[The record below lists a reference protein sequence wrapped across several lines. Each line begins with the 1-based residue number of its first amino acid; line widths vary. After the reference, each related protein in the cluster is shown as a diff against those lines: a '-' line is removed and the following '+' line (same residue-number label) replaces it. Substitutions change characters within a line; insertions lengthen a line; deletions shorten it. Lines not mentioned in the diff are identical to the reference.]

1 MRCALLLAS
10 LLLLSQAAPALAQ
23 YAQDNPYNF
32 RTGPTP
38 QPVAQQQMPMPRL
51 PDIGRP
57 YAIRVTTGA
66 HVNAGWEQALTSK
79 DSNLKHWTWV
89 PVTSFDQAYIGMNKQ
104 QTLPARPDH
113 VYVKPTHLNEAASN
127 RPQDL
132 PPPLPQSHYVK
143 PIHVPLPGV
152 QHGPM
157 TVAFHNQAS
166 SDVSGKIHVP
176 KFHPATAPV
185 PTHAITYA
193 RSYGGAYSDVSGC
206 VHPSYSSGPSDSAT
220 LHGKLLSHR

>member
-1 MRCALLLAS
+1 MLLAS
-10 LLLLSQAAPALAQ
+10 LLLLSQAVPASAQ

-32 RTGPTP
+32 RTGPAP
-38 QPVAQQQMPMPRL
+38 QPVAQQQQMPRL

-89 PVTSFDQAYIGMNKQ
+89 PVTTFDQAYIGMNKQ
-104 QTLPARPDH
+104 QTLPARPSH

-127 RPQDL
+127 KPQDL
-132 PPPLPQSHYVK
+132 PPPLPQAHYVN

-152 QHGPM
+152 NHGPIQ
-157 TVAFHNQAS
+157 VAMHKDAS
-166 SDVSGKIHVP
+166 TDVSATIQMP
-176 KFHPATAPV
+176 KFHSAATPV
-185 PTHAITYA
+185 RAKTITYA
-193 RSYGGAYSDVSGC
+193 RTYGGGYSDVSGC
-206 VHPSYSSGPSDSAT
+206 VHPTYSASPSQST
-220 LHGKLLSHR
+220 SLHGKLLSHR